1 MQNPAV
7 RKGGADRLTDRAAE
21 RKQTI
26 FTVALSLFSERG
38 IKATSMQDIAERCGF
53 SKGTLYQHFRSKE
66 ELIRSIHEYAIAT
79 LQHKLESAASQ
90 DRDARETFLA
100 QIEVLLHSLIEFKTF
115 MLMQIREQEFTG
127 IGDGLRKQQEAGGCA
142 PERHPLLTTAFVQ
155 VRRSLIGIYGP
166 EIDAYS
172 GDLFILISGLTFAYL
187 QLADD
192 WGMPEIPIPQSLRHL
207 ERMVDAAVE
216 RLLQSG
222 PEPLIAPALWA
233 GWVEETQAPGDS
245 GAAKRPFILIRQMR
259 DTLAWSPLLR
269 AEREET
275 LETLDVLEAELSEAD
290 PRRAVVKGMLANLRE
305 VHSLHGALEQLE
317 PILLYR
323 LDEPSAF

>member
-1 MQNPAV
+1 M
-7 RKGGADRLTDRAAE
+7 ADRSAE

-66 ELIRSIHEYAIAT
+66 ELIQSIHEYALST
-79 LQHKLESAASQ
+79 LQHKLEAVAAQ
-90 DRDARETFLA
+90 NHTARETFLA

-115 MLMQIREQEFTG
+115 MLMQIREQELAG
-127 IGDGLRKQQEAGGCA
+127 IGDGLRKQQESGVCE
-142 PERHPLLTTAFVQ
+142 PSRHPLLTTAFIQ
-155 VRRSLIGIYGP
+155 IRRSLISIYGTD
-166 EIDAYS
+166 IDRYS
-172 GDLFILISGLTFAYL
+172 GDLFILISGLTFSYL

-207 ERMVDAAVE
+207 ERMVDAAAD
-216 RLLQSG
+216 RLLQSQ
-222 PEPLIAPALWA
+222 PDPLIAPSLWR
-233 GWVEETQAPGDS
+233 GWVEEAQVSDES
-245 GAAKRPFILIRQMR
+245 GAAQRPFILIRQMR

-269 AEREET
+269 TEREET
-275 LETLDVLEAELSEAD
+275 LETLHVLEEELNEER

-305 VHSLHGALEQLE
+305 IHSLHDALEQLE

-323 LDEPSAF
+323 LDEQTAP